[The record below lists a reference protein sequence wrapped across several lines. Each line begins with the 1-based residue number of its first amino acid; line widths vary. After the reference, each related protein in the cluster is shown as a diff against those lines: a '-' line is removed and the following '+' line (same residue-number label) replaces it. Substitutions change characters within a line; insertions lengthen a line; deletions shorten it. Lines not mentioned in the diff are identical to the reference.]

1 MKLPENPHR
10 PTSLPIKI
18 IQFGEGNFLRAFIDW
33 MVDYLNVHAEYNT
46 GVAVVPPR
54 TAGQIDRLNDQHGRY
69 HLLTQ
74 GVENGKL
81 IDELKL
87 ITCIQKAVDP
97 FNNLNSFFELAK
109 EPEVRLIFSNTTEA
123 GIAFDKSDKPG
134 QNTLARTFPGK
145 LAQLLKHRFD
155 HFRGDQKRGVAIIP
169 CELIDQNGAT
179 LRSCVRSYIEL
190 WGLGADFQHWVDE
203 SCAFANTLVD
213 RIVPGYPKSDIEEI
227 TRRIGYHDPLVVKAE
242 SFHLFVIEAPD
253 FVQDLFP
260 AHRSGLNVK
269 YVTDITP
276 YRTQKVR
283 ILNGT
288 HTFMVPIGLLNG
300 METVGETMEHPEI
313 GKLVLETIFEEIV
326 PTIQIPGE
334 DPGEFANQ
342 VISRFKNPFIRH
354 ELISISLNSIS
365 KFKVRV
371 LPTILDF
378 HNLQGKWPDR
388 LTFSLSCLIHL
399 YTSRSIEIKD
409 DQRVLDFFDS
419 IRLDQSGVLLEN
431 VLSNTELW
439 GMNLCELDGFYD
451 KIRQHYETLSLEKTG
466 EIIPALK

>member
-1 MKLPENPHR
+1 MKPPENHLN
-10 PTSLPIKI
+10 PTSLPIKV
-18 IQFGEGNFLRAFIDW
+18 IQFGEGNFLRAFVDW
-33 MVDYLNVHAEYNT
+33 MIDYLNEHAAYNT

-97 FNNLNSFFELAK
+97 FTDLNAYFELAK
-109 EPEVRLIFSNTTEA
+109 GTDLRLIFSNTTEA
-123 GIAFDKSDKPG
+123 GIAFDKTDLPIP
-134 QNTLARTFPGK
+134 NTLARTFPGK
-145 LAQLLKHRFD
+145 LTQLLKHRFD
-155 HFRGDQKRGVAIIP
+155 HFQGDRKRGVAIIP
-169 CELIDQNGAT
+169 CELINQNGAA
-179 LRSCVRSYIEL
+179 LSSCVKSYIQL
-190 WGLGADFQHWVDE
+190 WGFDNDFQRWVDE
-203 SCAFANTLVD
+203 SCTFANTLVD
-213 RIVPGYPKSDIEEI
+213 RIVPGYPKSEIEEI
-227 TRRIGYHDPLVVKAE
+227 DRRIGYHDPLVVKAE

-269 YVTDITP
+269 YVTDLTP

-300 METVGETMEHPEI
+300 IETVGETMEHPEI
-313 GKLVLETIFEEIV
+313 GKLILETIFEEIV

-334 DPGEFANQ
+334 DPREFADQ

-371 LPTILDF
+371 LPTIMDF
-378 HNLQGKWPDR
+378 HAQKGHWPKR

-399 YTSRSIEIKD
+399 YTSRSVEIND
-409 DQRVLDFFDS
+409 DPVVLDFFES
-419 IRLDQSGVLLEN
+419 VRSEKPEVLLKS
-431 VLSNTELW
+431 VLSNTHLW
-439 GMNLCELDGFYD
+439 GMNLFELDGFYNN
-451 KIRQHYETLSLEKTG
+451 IHQHYNNLSLEKLVNSF
-466 EIIPALK
+466 PH